1 MNGRKVLVLGLDC
14 APPEIVFGRSGEL
27 PVLKG
32 LIDSGVSGTLRSSD
46 PPITIPAWM
55 VMATGLDPGRLGLYG
70 FRHRK
75 GYSYTEMWI
84 ANSLAVARRR
94 SGTTSASGAARARW
108 SASRR
113 ATPSTRWPGT

>member
-1 MNGRKVLVLGLDC
+1 MNGRKVLIVGLDC
-14 APPEIVFGRSGEL
+14 AAGEIVFGRSAEL
-27 PVLKG
+27 PCLKS
-32 LIDSGVSGTLRSSD
+32 LIDRGVSGKLRSSD

-75 GYSYTEMWI
+75 GYSYDKMWI
-84 ANSLAVARRR
+84 ANSLAVRKKKLWDYIGEQGGKAP
-94 SGTTSASGAARARW
+94 W

-113 ATPSTRWPGT
+113 ATRSTPSPAT